1 MGKLS
6 RTKGHSFEREIAQIF
21 RAVFPRA
28 RRQLE
33 YNEMD
38 CNGIDLTETGPYRIQ
53 CKRMKKYVNPSAI
66 EEIKLRNPAAE
77 TPVLITKADHKPAL
91 AILPL
96 DSLMQLIERSERDSA

>member
-6 RTKGHSFEREIAQIF
+6 RTKGHDFEREIAQKFRVIF
-21 RAVFPRA
+21 PEA

-38 CNGIDLTETGPYRIQ
+38 CNGVDLAHTGRYLIQ
-53 CKRMKKYVNPSAI
+53 CKRKKKYVNPSAI
-66 EEIKLRNPAAE
+66 AEVHLKSAADV
-77 TPVLITKADHKPAL
+77 PILITKADHKPAL

-96 DSLMQLIERSERDSA
+96 DHLIELIVNSEQKTA

>member
-6 RTKGHSFEREIAQIF
+6 RTKGHDFEREMAHRF

-38 CNGIDLTETGPYRIQ
+38 CNGVDLAETGRYLIQ
-53 CKRMKKYVNPSAI
+53 CKRKRKYVNPSVI
-66 EEIKLRNPAAE
+66 AE
-77 TPVLITKADHKPAL
+77 VQLKEAGDVPILITKADHKPVL

-96 DSLMQLIERSERDSA
+96 DHLIELIANSEQRTA